1 MPRSRLIVLKFGGS
15 VLRSERDLPRVVTE
29 IDRWRR
35 DGFAVVAVVS
45 AFHGQTDR
53 LLAEGL
59 RRSERPDP
67 GALAA
72 LVATGEQAAAASL
85 ALALDRAGIGAR
97 TLDSASAGLRT
108 SGEALDA
115 TLVSIRAEA
124 FRGAWAADE
133 VAVVPGFVG
142 RDACGRTTLLGR
154 GGSDYTALFIAM
166 SLGARCRLV
175 KDVAGVFDRDPAEP
189 GARLLASVS
198 WEDARRIGGRVLQ
211 PKALRFAESAG
222 LVFEVGGLDDPSGAI
237 VGAER
242 TLIAPWQE
250 AGRGVV
256 RVAVLGA
263 GTVGLGVLQHLLSR
277 PEQFEV
283 VGVAVRDPSA
293 AVARGAPSALVTTD
307 AAALI
312 RSDCDAVFEAIGG
325 VDPASGLIESALAN
339 GRHVVTVN
347 KAALAHRAGA
357 LESVAAVG
365 GVWLR
370 RSGAVGGAT
379 PLLATAARL
388 REERSVTAFE
398 GVLNGTTNFVLDRL
412 GEGQTLSN
420 AVAEAQSRGFAEADP
435 LRDLEGTDAAEKLA
449 LLAADALGVAV
460 APEQVET
467 HGVLD
472 VTTRRCVEA
481 ARRGQRVR
489 LIASF
494 SRVEAGP
501 RLRVAPREVPSD
513 GWLGGTRDEWNSGAF
528 RCGDGSVVRIRGRGA
543 GRWSTAQA
551 ALADLLEVRRRMIS
565 RAGAL
570 AEAVAS

>member
-1 MPRSRLIVLKFGGS
+1 MPRTRLIVLKFGGS

-53 LLAEGL
+53 LLADGL

-85 ALALDRAGIGAR
+85 ALALDRAGIGVR
-97 TLDSASAGLRT
+97 TLDGASAGLRT
-108 SGEALDA
+108 SGDPLDA
-115 TLVSIRAEA
+115 TLISIRTDA
-124 FRGAWAADE
+124 FREAWAADE

-142 RDACGRTTLLGR
+142 RDASGRTTLLGR
-154 GGSDYTALFIAM
+154 GGSDYTALFIAS
-166 SLGARCRLV
+166 SLRARCRLV
-175 KDVAGVFDRDPAEP
+175 KDVAGLFDRDPAEP

-222 LVFEVGGLDDPSGAI
+222 FLFEVGGLDDPSGAI
-237 VGAER
+237 VGAEL
-242 TLIAPWQE
+242 TFAAPEQE
-250 AGRGVV
+250 AERRVV

-263 GTVGLGVLQHLLSR
+263 GTVGLGALEHLLSR

-312 RSDCDAVFEAIGG
+312 RSDCDVVFEAIGG
-325 VDPASGLIESALAN
+325 VDPAAGLIEAALTS

-347 KAALAHRAGA
+347 KSALAQRAGR
-357 LESVAAVG
+357 LERAAADG
-365 GVWLR
+365 GVCLK
-370 RSGAVGGAT
+370 RSGAVGGAV

-388 REERSVTAFE
+388 RDERSVVAFE

-412 GEGQTLSN
+412 GDGVSLADAIAQ
-420 AVAEAQSRGFAEADP
+420 AQSRSFAEADP
-435 LRDLEGTDAAEKLA
+435 LRDLGGTDAAEKLA
-449 LLAADALGVAV
+449 LLAAEALGVAV

-467 HGVLD
+467 RGVLD
-472 VTTRRCVEA
+472 VTTSRCVDA
-481 ARRGQRVR
+481 ARSGQRVR
-489 LIASF
+489 LVASF
-494 SRVEAGP
+494 NRGEDGL
-501 RLRVAPREVPSD
+501 RLRVAPREVRSD
-513 GWLGGTRDEWNSGAF
+513 GWLGGARDEWNAGSF
-528 RCGDGSVVRIRGRGA
+528 RCGDGSVVRVRGRGA

-551 ALADLLEVRRRMIS
+551 ALADLLEVRRRVLS
-565 RAGAL
+565 TADSL